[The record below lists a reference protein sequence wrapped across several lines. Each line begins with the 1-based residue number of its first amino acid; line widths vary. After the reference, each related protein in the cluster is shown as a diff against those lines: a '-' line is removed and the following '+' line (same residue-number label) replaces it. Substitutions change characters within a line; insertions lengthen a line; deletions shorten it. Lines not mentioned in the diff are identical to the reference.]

1 MVGPVERESARDFG
15 RVDSCCAPKSSQGR
29 PVRPAE
35 KWAGAG
41 RSRHLRSEAVQ
52 IPGGRAEIGT
62 DKPVLQ
68 ADGEAPRRYLTVR
81 PFAIDVVT
89 VTNERF
95 AAFVQETGYV
105 TDAERLGW
113 SFVFYQHLGSQVDQY
128 PRVQNAEWWRR
139 VSGAFWAAPEGVDS
153 NISERLDHP
162 VVHVSHADAQRF
174 AAWSGGRLP
183 SEAEW
188 EHAARGGLQGALFPW
203 GNQEPDDQAFFPCNI
218 WQGDFPSRNTCA
230 DGHFSTAPARSFAPN
245 GYGLYNCSGNVWE
258 WCANAYRVSSLKQA
272 AQLTNA
278 VALRD
283 GWRVL
288 KGGSFLCH
296 RSYCY
301 RYRIAAR
308 TGNAPDTS
316 TSHIGFRVAYDL

>member
-1 MVGPVERESARDFG
+1 MPR
-15 RVDSCCAPKSSQGR
+15 
-29 PVRPAE
+29 
-35 KWAGAG
+35 
-41 RSRHLRSEAVQ
+41 RSEAVS
-52 IPGGRAEIGT
+52 IPGGRAEMGT
-62 DKPVLQ
+62 DAPVFE
-68 ADGEAPRRYLTVR
+68 ADGEAPRRRLTLK
-81 PFAIDVVT
+81 PFALDAVT

-95 AAFVQETGYV
+95 AAFVRERGYV

-113 SFVFYQHLGSQVDQY
+113 SFVFYQHLAGGADQY
-128 PRVQNAEWWRR
+128 PRVQGADWWCR
-139 VSGAFWAAPEGVDS
+139 VDGAFWAAPEGGAS

-162 VVHVSHADAQRF
+162 VVHVSHVDAQHF
-174 AAWSGGRLP
+174 ASWSGGRLP

-188 EHAARGGLQGALFPW
+188 EHAARGGLEGALFPW
-203 GNQEPDDQAFFPCNI
+203 GNREPDDRSYFPCNI
-218 WQGDFPSRNTCA
+218 WQGDFPSRNTLA
-230 DGHFSTAPARSFAPN
+230 DGYFSTAPARSFAPN

-258 WCANAYRVSSLKQA
+258 WCANAYRVSSLKRA
-272 AQLTNA
+272 AQMTNA
-278 VALRD
+278 TALRD

-308 TGNAPDTS
+308 TGNPPDTS